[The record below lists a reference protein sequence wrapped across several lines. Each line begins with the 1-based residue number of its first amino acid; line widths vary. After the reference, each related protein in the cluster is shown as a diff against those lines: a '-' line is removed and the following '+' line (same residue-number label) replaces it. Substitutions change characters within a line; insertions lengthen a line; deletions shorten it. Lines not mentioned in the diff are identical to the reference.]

1 MRIYED
7 CYEMVREVE
16 RDLFEMGVTYES
28 ETVQDKKLEGKARDT
43 MELFGYAYALKSDAR
58 VWDMVEYMK
67 GNVKWI
73 KAEIDERTMGS
84 CVPDDV
90 GPFNLNPGIAWQC
103 MPDFWK
109 QYLRDGRFSYT
120 YAERLTWQ
128 IPYVLYELRH
138 RPNSRHAVITMYDQ
152 HQDLMNWGG
161 RDRVP
166 CSMHYQFLIRNN
178 KLHCIY
184 SQRSCDFLKFFAA
197 DVAITLGLHRYIAR
211 GLNQTVGD
219 FTHFLG
225 SVHAFKTDLEAR
237 GIY

>member
-16 RDLFEMGVTYES
+16 RDLFEMGITYES

-43 MELFGYAYALKSDAR
+43 MELHGYAYSLKSSER
-58 VWDMVEYMK
+58 RWDMVAYMK
-67 GNVKWI
+67 GNVPWI
-73 KAEIDERTMGS
+73 KAEIDERTLGS

-90 GPFNLNPGIAWQC
+90 GPFNLNPGIAWQVHKK
-103 MPDFWK
+103 FW
-109 QYLRDGRFSYT
+109 QQFLRDGRFSYT

-128 IPYVLYELRH
+128 IPYIIQELRR
-138 RPNSRHAVITMYDQ
+138 RPNSRHAMMTMYDQ

-166 CSMHYQFLIRNN
+166 CSVSYQFLIRER
-178 KLHCIY
+178 KLYCIY
-184 SQRSCDFLKFFAA
+184 NQRSCDFLKFFAA
-197 DVAITLGLHRYIAR
+197 DVAITLGIQLYIAR
-211 GLNQTVGD
+211 SLSVEVGN

-225 SVHAFKTDLEAR
+225 SLHAFKTDLEAK